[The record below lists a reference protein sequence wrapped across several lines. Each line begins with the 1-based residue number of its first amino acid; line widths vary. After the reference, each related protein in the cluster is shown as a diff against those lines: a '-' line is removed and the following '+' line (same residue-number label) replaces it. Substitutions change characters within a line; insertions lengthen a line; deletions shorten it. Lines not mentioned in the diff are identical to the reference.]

1 MKAGSIP
8 VPCSKR
14 PAFGPV
20 FFWGRVQESKRA
32 QIGISLLLDRE
43 EDWGYNEKKR
53 RFRRLN
59 AVDKKKMVRILSLVL
74 VACLV
79 LGLVATAVTMLI
91 G

>member
-1 MKAGSIP
+1 M
-8 VPCSKR
+8 
-14 PAFGPV
+14 
-20 FFWGRVQESKRA
+20 
-32 QIGISLLLDRE
+32 LDRE

-53 RFRRLN
+53 WFRRLN

-79 LGLVATAVTMLI
+79 LGLVAAAVTMLI